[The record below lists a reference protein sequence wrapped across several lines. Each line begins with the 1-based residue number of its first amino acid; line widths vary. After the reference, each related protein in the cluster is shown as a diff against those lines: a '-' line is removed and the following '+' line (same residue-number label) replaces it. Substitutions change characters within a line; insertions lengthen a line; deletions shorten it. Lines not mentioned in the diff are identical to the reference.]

1 MYNYQKKL
9 VINTMSQDKY
19 ICINK
24 KYKQLKLYM
33 KKLVNVWNLLF
44 IYIKLIFASKVYI
57 KSKVI
62 FVFYNEIND
71 FANYFAYKIIKIE
84 L

>member
-1 MYNYQKKL
+1 
-9 VINTMSQDKY
+9 MSQDKY

-33 KKLVNVWNLLF
+33 KKLVNIWNLPF
-44 IYIKLIFASKVYI
+44 IYIKLVFAGKVYI

-71 FANYFAYKIIKIE
+71 FSNYFAYKIIKIE